1 MAGTS
6 PSVPLLSCGSPGHPR
21 ADLVPPTSAP
31 GENFPRQR
39 VSRLLRCSQ
48 GSGDGQGTMK
58 TLAPMKKRTSMKQM
72 AAHMKKVALVV
83 ALIAIVFPAL
93 SPVSAQVGTSNGQQ
107 QVATPNG
114 QLLLG
119 NRGSQPAPSQAP
131 TTGTFC
137 IEEMTATFCNV
148 PVGPNT
154 NGYGSAAGTASTGG
168 SASTAGS
175 TGGGGSR
182 GKRWRGHQRVFPSA
196 VHARTGGERTLLL
209 TGQTAQACGSDCGGF
224 HFCHQFRQRSF
235 KPLWVNPRR
244 DPSDGRACGGP
255 TPALDTLFRQRDH
268 PARLSMR
275 RHHGRPRM
283 AAGPWSRTV

>member
-1 MAGTS
+1 
-6 PSVPLLSCGSPGHPR
+6 
-21 ADLVPPTSAP
+21 
-31 GENFPRQR
+31 
-39 VSRLLRCSQ
+39 
-48 GSGDGQGTMK
+48 
-58 TLAPMKKRTSMKQM
+58 MKQM

-83 ALIAIVFPAL
+83 ALIAIVFPAV

-154 NGYGSAAGTASTGG
+154 NGYGSGRRNRIHRRIRVDRRVHRRRRV
-168 SASTAGS
+168 
-175 TGGGGSR
+175 R
-182 GKRWRGHQRVFPSA
+182 GKRRRGHQRVFPSA

-235 KPLWVNPRR
+235 KPLWVSPRR

-275 RHHGRPRM
+275 RYHGRPRM

>member
-1 MAGTS
+1 
-6 PSVPLLSCGSPGHPR
+6 
-21 ADLVPPTSAP
+21 
-31 GENFPRQR
+31 
-39 VSRLLRCSQ
+39 
-48 GSGDGQGTMK
+48 MK

-154 NGYGSAAGTASTGG
+154 NGYGSADGTASTGG

-175 TGGGGSR
+175 TGGGGAAAS
-182 GKRWRGHQRVFPSA
+182 
-196 VHARTGGERTLLL
+196 GGAGINASSLPPCMRE
-209 TGQTAQACGSDCGGF
+209 
-224 HFCHQFRQRSF
+224 
-235 KPLWVNPRR
+235 
-244 DPSDGRACGGP
+244 
-255 TPALDTLFRQRDH
+255 PAANELCY
-268 PARLSMR
+268 
-275 RHHGRPRM
+275 
-283 AAGPWSRTV
+283 